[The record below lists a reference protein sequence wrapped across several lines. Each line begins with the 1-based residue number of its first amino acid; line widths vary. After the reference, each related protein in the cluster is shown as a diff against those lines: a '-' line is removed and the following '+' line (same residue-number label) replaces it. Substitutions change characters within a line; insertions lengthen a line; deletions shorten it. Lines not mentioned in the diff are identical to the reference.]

1 MKANI
6 EVESIKGEIEVESKE
21 AQEFLN
27 YIIPEFF
34 KDGIG
39 IVNDLVKS
47 WRWKNQVKILQKSKQ
62 FLEDKKLTASQVPLK
77 ILIPLLEKSSLEEDE
92 SLQDRWAKLLSY
104 ASSSKEF
111 EYTKSFINILEQLTV
126 LEANILNWMYNEIK
140 QNSNKNFRINDVAEQ
155 MNIDKEKLKIIYDN
169 FSRLGI
175 VIQKTKGQGIS
186 VGSNLSVVNN
196 IRPNGNFKITSF
208 GISFLETCEQ

>member
-47 WRWKNQVKILQKSKQ
+47 WRWQNQVKILQKSKQ
-62 FLEDKKLTASQVPLK
+62 FLEDKKLTASEVPLK

-140 QNSNKNFRINDVAEQ
+140 QNSNKNFRINDVAKQ
-155 MNIDKEKLKIIYDN
+155 MNIDKET
-169 FSRLGI
+169 
-175 VIQKTKGQGIS
+175 Q
-186 VGSNLSVVNN
+186 LSH
-196 IRPNGNFKITSF
+196 IKPNSF
-208 GISFLETCEQ
+208 